1 MSKLFLKIKLK
12 TLATEA
18 RIIRAEEIKLRN
30 RARQRRAKGKSVDV
44 SALLD
49 ALHDHR
55 VKAVRRESRLTHLA
69 YGFLRGRSYNAMERK
84 ATALKPSDWTRVKTM
99 ITKYG
104 GTECDLITWRKAA

>member
-1 MSKLFLKIKLK
+1 MSIFLKIKLK
-12 TLATEA
+12 SLAAEA

-30 RARQRRAKGKSVDV
+30 RARQRRAKGKTVDV
-44 SALLD
+44 SLLD
-49 ALHDHR
+49 TLHDHR
-55 VKAVRRESRLTHLA
+55 VQAVRRESRLTHLA

-104 GTECDLITWRKAA
+104 GTECDLGAWRKAA